1 MMKIGVS
8 SYSLNGA
15 MQTGEMTILD
25 VVDWAA
31 ENGADHLELVPIGF
45 SFENDDALIDRV
57 RDRAKKAG
65 LELSN
70 YAIGADF
77 VNKEQD
83 AIEAEIDRVKKQ
95 VEIAARLGIRLM
107 RHDVAWRPPNET
119 TIAQFEADLP
129 IMVEACRRIADY
141 AAAYDITTSVE
152 NHGFHVQAADRV
164 HRLVKAVDRPNFKTT
179 MDIGNF
185 LCADEDPVAAVQKN
199 VGIASMIHFKDFYKR
214 PSHLDPGEGWFRT
227 TAGHYLRGAIVGHGD
242 IDIRSVLKIIK
253 DAGYNG
259 YLSVEFEGMEPCQ
272 IGTKIG
278 MNNLRRLLKEID

>member
-1 MMKIGVS
+1 MKIGVS

-242 IDIRSVLKIIK
+242 INIRSVLKIIK